1 MSTFE
6 YKVVPAPS
14 KGTKAKGL
22 KTTGERFAQAL
33 MDIMNSQGR
42 EGWEYIRADTLP
54 VEERSGL
61 TGKSTT
67 YQNMLVFRRTKD
79 SLSPE
84 KPAQITQIAPPQM
97 PEKTPPLSVD
107 DPSQIADTLTPSPK
121 LDPISEPTE
130 GASPAIGPAKASG

>member
-6 YKVVPAPS
+6 YKVVPAPN
-14 KGTKAKGL
+14 KGTKTKGL

-42 EGWEYIRADTLP
+42 DGWEYIRADTLP

-67 YQNMLVFRRTKD
+67 YQNMLVFRRTKSSSED
-79 SLSPE
+79 
-84 KPAQITQIAPPQM
+84 KPAQITHVQHPKEPQ
-97 PEKTPPLSVD
+97 KTPPLSVD
-107 DPSQIADTLTPSPK
+107 DPSQIADTLTPSLK
-121 LDPISEPTE
+121 LEAVSEPKE
-130 GASPAIGPAKASG
+130 GASPAIGPAKANS

>member
-6 YKVVPAPS
+6 YKVVPAPN

-33 MDIMNSQGR
+33 MDIMNTQGR
-42 EGWEYIRADTLP
+42 DGWEYIRADTLP

-67 YQNMLVFRRTKD
+67 YQNMLVFRRSKGD
-79 SLSPE
+79 AVIE
-84 KPAQITQIAPPQM
+84 KPAQITHVQTTLA

-121 LDPISEPTE
+121 LEVVSEPKE
-130 GASPAIGPAKASG
+130 GKSPTIGPAKGDQ